1 MLHVSQDL
9 VVEYYDER
17 RIHGFRPTW
26 SLDSKW
32 KQIKHDMAKFIGVHQ
47 QCMNLNKL
55 GSNAAVVL
63 KHTKELYWIKSP
75 KNSEFMFQHI

>member
-1 MLHVSQDL
+1 
-9 VVEYYDER
+9 
-17 RIHGFRPTW
+17 
-26 SLDSKW
+26 
-32 KQIKHDMAKFIGVHQ
+32 MAKFIGVHQ